1 MDLVTIVFPAVGW
14 LIAIAA
20 RLFLIR
26 AGRYARR
33 PAKAE
38 MGLMPTYTERA
49 GGRFDALNWTIPFVR
64 VATYPQFVS
73 ISCITQEILLRR
85 GEVTGI
91 EKERHLLST
100 GLRIHHTRPDLPGT
114 LILWPRN
121 KARLEAELRASLL
134 P

>member
-1 MDLVTIVFPAVGW
+1 VDLVAIVLPAVGG

-20 RLFLIR
+20 GLFLIR
-26 AGRYARR
+26 AERRARR

-49 GGRFDALNWTIPFVR
+49 GGRFDGLNWTIPFVR
-64 VATYPQFVS
+64 VATFPQFVS
-73 ISCITQEILLRR
+73 ISCITHEILLRR

-100 GLRIHHTRPDLPGT
+100 GLRIRHTRPDLPST

-121 KARLEAELRASLL
+121 KARLEVELRASLL
-134 P
+134 A